1 MVSKPIRMIKGK
13 EEVNRPRKPKKC
25 NKPMGTIR
33 DKEEVNGSRKS
44 KK

>member
-13 EEVNRPRKPKKC
+13 EKVNRLRKPKKC

-33 DKEEVNGSRKS
+33 DKEEVNRSRKP